1 MDKKLRSK
9 ENLTL
14 NKSSF
19 LIDCYI
25 YRVSLKDKEAF
36 RELYEMTK
44 SAVYGL
50 ALSYLR
56 NTDDAE
62 DILHDVF
69 VNIYENAASYQSN
82 GKPLAWI
89 LTITKNMC
97 LMKLRN
103 QKNIMDIDE
112 FSEMLS
118 DNDKV
123 TVEDKMILDMIFKNV
138 PVEERNILVL
148 HVVAGYKFR
157 EIAKQLNMPLSTVL
171 AKYRRTIKKIKK
183 LYEKGG
189 IV

>member
-50 ALSYLR
+50 ALSYLK
-56 NTDDAE
+56 NIDDAE

-69 VNIYENAASYQSN
+69 VKIYENAASYESD

-112 FSEMLS
+112 SAYHRYNTSVLVCPEQITQRQKYS
-118 DNDKV
+118 
-123 TVEDKMILDMIFKNV
+123 ILKNSNNV
-138 PVEERNILVL
+138 
-148 HVVAGYKFR
+148 
-157 EIAKQLNMPLSTVL
+157 
-171 AKYRRTIKKIKK
+171 
-183 LYEKGG
+183 
-189 IV
+189 IVGHI

>member
-69 VNIYENAASYQSN
+69 VKIYENAASYQSN